1 MLSIPIPKQ
10 TSTPKDSYNL
20 NLKQKFPCLLHL
32 YSSFATPISILIPLL
47 MNITLPEDAFK
58 KSSFTRFI
66 FFAIPLFHLTLLNFR
81 LYQNVYSFSYKS
93 TSKLYSTSY
102 LILRPLFLLFAIISF
117 LSIFAFSAAAKTKY
131 IQTSSLLSLFLL
143 SATHFFPTSFSLTPN
158 SIQFQ
163 DSGIGILADLSLF
176 IVPFFE
182 GNHTL
187 FLLYFF
193 FFTLFKSQR
202 IPLESPKSIDTTVWR
217 QIVFLLFFIIL
228 TAFYL
233 LMGLFPLSL
242 ILQKHSL
249 TSQTF

>member
-131 IQTSSLLSLFLL
+131 IKTLSLFSLFLL
-143 SATHFFPTSFSLTPN
+143 SATYFFFSSFSLTPN

-163 DSGIGILADLSLF
+163 DSGIDILPDLFFFLILFSKQNHSLS
-176 IVPFFE
+176 
-182 GNHTL
+182 
-187 FLLYFF
+187 LLYFF
-193 FFTLFKSQR
+193 FFTLFKSQT
-202 IPLESPKSIDTTVWR
+202 IPHPSPKSLDTTLWR
-217 QIVFLLFFIIL
+217 QIVFFLFFPTL
-228 TAFYL
+228 TIFYL
-233 LMGLFPLSL
+233 LLGLFSLSL
-242 ILQKHSL
+242 ILEKSL
-249 TSQTF
+249 LTPTFQ